1 MDHFLGIL
9 GPTTMMRS
17 NGPKPTA
24 RRIPRDSEAR
34 VVHGPASQQ
43 VVQWECPPSPV
54 APGST
59 SRPMVMATRYQGL
72 SRVNIQGRFSQD
84 MNRYT
89 WEISMGYF
97 TIMVYP
103 WISWIQSI
111 TFMVILPRMG
121 PTTTEP
127 QRGMATDF
135 PLFHLGIP
143 ATCEVC
149 WKQKASSDLELRVV
163 Q

>member
-1 MDHFLGIL
+1 MFMVIFICIYIYTYMDHFLGIL

-54 APGST
+54 A
-59 SRPMVMATRYQGL
+59 
-72 SRVNIQGRFSQD
+72 QGRFSQD